1 MRPRQRR
8 SPTPSCVCPSSRARK
23 EGHFCPQTP
32 LLVRDSVGNG
42 ASARRLLLLEESLAF
57 FAFSSRYGP
66 PCTELTYFDRRR
78 VFHIELLKNR
88 GDRAEA
94 LAKRAAGRYY
104 TGEVVGRRLATEAVA
119 ALHQAFPT
127 AASLNIADPF
137 GGDGRLVEWLLE
149 AWSNAGL
156 PPIQWKIFLWDMDDA
171 GFGTARAR
179 IDRLSARCNS
189 KCKVKF
195 EVLDSFAQAAKREGA
210 FDLIITNPPWEVLKP
225 DRRELEALTPGRRLK
240 YVARLREYDAWLAVN
255 FPLSQPKRKFAGWG
269 TNLSR
274 VGFEASLKMTRP
286 GGVVAA
292 VMPASFLAD
301 EQTSALRHHLLTKHR
316 LLSATYYPAE
326 AKMYESADV
335 ASIGITLCVGAP
347 PATTLPISTHQVASG
362 VLEQSHIELNR
373 EALQRVD
380 YVIPISFGSK
390 SLAILNGIASRFP
403 AWIDLESSAAD
414 GLWAGREMDET
425 GLSRWLHDL
434 PAEGLLFVKGRMI
447 GRYSTV
453 EEPSQVVVRPGWT
466 PPASVAAKRIAW
478 RDVSR
483 PNQKRRVIAT
493 LIDADSIAGNSLGV
507 AYFRNH
513 AQVPLLALL
522 GIMNSTCFE
531 FQLRAHLATG
541 HVSLSSLRKV
551 AVPSASTLRE
561 ATELADLVRDALAR
575 AEMLAAS
582 VDAFV
587 AKNIYGLT
595 EFEYETILQGFAGLT
610 AAERRTCL
618 VAYRAAPNARSARL
632 PKSAPKASQQTRMK
646 LAA

>member
-1 MRPRQRR
+1 
-8 SPTPSCVCPSSRARK
+8 
-23 EGHFCPQTP
+23 
-32 LLVRDSVGNG
+32 
-42 ASARRLLLLEESLAF
+42 
-57 FAFSSRYGP
+57 
-66 PCTELTYFDRRR
+66 
-78 VFHIELLKNR
+78 VFHLELLKNR
-88 GDRAEA
+88 GSQVEA
-94 LAKRAAGRYY
+94 LAKRASGRYY
-104 TGEVVGRRLATEAVA
+104 TGEVVGRRLAAEAVA

-127 AASLNIADPF
+127 ATSLSIADPF

-149 AWSNAGL
+149 AWSSAGL
-156 PPIQWKIFLWDMDDA
+156 APVQWKICIWDMDDV
-171 GFGTARAR
+171 GFDTARAR
-179 IDRLSARCNS
+179 FKRLSTTCKP
-189 KCKVKF
+189 KCKVHF
-195 EVLDSFAQAAKREGA
+195 EVVDSFAEAGKREGT
-210 FDLIITNPPWEVLKP
+210 FDLIITNPPWELLKP
-225 DRRELEALTPGRRLK
+225 DRRELEALTLGRRLK
-240 YVARLREYDAWLAVN
+240 YVSRLREYDAWLAAN

-274 VGFEASLKMTRP
+274 AGFEASLKITRS

-292 VMPASFLAD
+292 VLPASFLAD
-301 EQTSALRHHLLTKHR
+301 EQTSSLRRHLLTEHR
-316 LLSATYYPAE
+316 LLGATYYPAE
-326 AKMYESADV
+326 AKLYESADV
-335 ASIGITLCVGAP
+335 ASIGITLCVGAR
-347 PATTLPISTHQVASG
+347 PATTLPISTHQVEAG
-362 VLEQSHIELNR
+362 VLEQSLIELDSV
-373 EALQRVD
+373 ALQRND

-403 AWIDLESSAAD
+403 AWIDLESSASD

-434 PAEGLLFVKGRMI
+434 PAEGPRFVKGRMI

-466 PPASVAAKRIAW
+466 PPASVTARRIAW

-483 PNQKRRVIAT
+483 PSQKRRVIAT
-493 LIDADSIAGNSLGV
+493 LIDADVIAGNSLGV

-551 AVPSASTLRE
+551 AVPPASMLRE
-561 ATELADLVRDALAR
+561 ATDLAALVRVALAR
-575 AEMLAAS
+575 AEMLAAN

-595 EFEYETILQGFAGLT
+595 ELEYETILQGFTGLT
-610 AAERRTCL
+610 AAECRTCL
-618 VAYRAAPNARSARL
+618 AAYRTTPPLRSARL
-632 PKSAPKASQQTRMK
+632 PKAVPKAAQPTQMK